1 MKTRWLR
8 TGPLAACAELCCKK
22 PQASLPALMIAVRFG
37 AGGRFAL
44 PGIARRRLLRALQV
58 CGTALLLPTSGA
70 DDTNALTSLTT
81 SQFFPYLV

>member
-44 PGIARRRLLRALQV
+44 PGIARRLLRAEV
-58 CGTALLLPTSGA
+58 RGTALLLHT
-70 DDTNALTSLTT
+70 
-81 SQFFPYLV
+81 QRR

>member
-37 AGGRFAL
+37 AGSRFAL
-44 PGIARRRLLRALQV
+44 PGIARRRLLRAR
-58 CGTALLLPTSGA
+58 GTCYDLTATHAAALMTQ
-70 DDTNALTSLTT
+70 TH
-81 SQFFPYLV
+81 

>member
-44 PGIARRRLLRALQV
+44 PGIARRRLLRGL
-58 CGTALLLPTSGA
+58 
-70 DDTNALTSLTT
+70 
-81 SQFFPYLV
+81 